1 MFSYPARPDVPVLR
15 GLSVR
20 IAAGQTV
27 ALVGPSGCGKS
38 TTVQLIQRFY
48 ETERGQ
54 VRVGQGRGRGGSR
67 EGRWQGGSREVQG
80 GEVQGGEGRWQ
91 GGSREVQ
98 GGEGQGGEGQGGE
111 VAGREICRNSI
122 CCTCRCFFS
131 RITCVYALR

>member
-1 MFSYPARPDVPVLR
+1 MHAHTHSHTHALTHSRSQQESQIDASSNEGEVPDDLSGDIEFSDVMFSYPARPDVPVLR

-54 VRVGQGRGRGGSR
+54 VRVGHGRGRGGAGRGGSR
-67 EGRWQGGSREVQG
+67 EVAGRCR
-80 GEVQGGEGRWQ
+80 EGRW
-91 GGSREVQ
+91 
-98 GGEGQGGEGQGGE
+98 
-111 VAGREICRNSI
+111 
-122 CCTCRCFFS
+122 
-131 RITCVYALR
+131 